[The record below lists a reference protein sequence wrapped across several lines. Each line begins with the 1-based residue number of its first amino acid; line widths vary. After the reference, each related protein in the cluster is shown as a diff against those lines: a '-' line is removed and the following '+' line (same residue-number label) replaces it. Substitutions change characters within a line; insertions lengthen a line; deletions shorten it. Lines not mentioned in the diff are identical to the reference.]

1 MQFLI
6 CAVLGFLAELI
17 DGTAGM
23 AYGVSSNTFLRAVG
37 IPSAVSSACVHIS
50 EMFTTLVSGLSH
62 LRLKNIN
69 WKLFFMLLFPGI
81 VGGVIGAYLLVNFE
95 SRVLDIIIDLYL
107 IVMGAVI
114 LRKAFQTLE
123 RKREFGR
130 YAMPLGL
137 VGGFSDALGGGGWG
151 PVVTSTLLAS
161 GHDPRQTIGSVN
173 AAEFFVTVAETTTF
187 VAMLGDLR
195 RYLPI
200 VAGLIVGGVIAA
212 PIGAMLCKKLP
223 VRWILAGVG
232 ALILFLN
239 IIKLLQHTGIL

>member
-69 WKLFFMLLFPGI
+69 WKLFFMLLFPG
-81 VGGVIGAYLLVNFE
+81 
-95 SRVLDIIIDLYL
+95 
-107 IVMGAVI
+107 M
-114 LRKAFQTLE
+114 
-123 RKREFGR
+123 
-130 YAMPLGL
+130 
-137 VGGFSDALGGGGWG
+137 
-151 PVVTSTLLAS
+151 
-161 GHDPRQTIGSVN
+161 
-173 AAEFFVTVAETTTF
+173 
-187 VAMLGDLR
+187 
-195 RYLPI
+195 
-200 VAGLIVGGVIAA
+200 VGGVIAA
-212 PIGAMLCKKLP
+212 PSGAMLCKKLP

>member
-81 VGGVIGAYLLVNFE
+81 VGG
-95 SRVLDIIIDLYL
+95 IIDLYL

-212 PIGAMLCKKLP
+212 PIGAILCKKLP

-239 IIKLLQHTGIL
+239 TITLLQHTGIL